1 MTRYAR
7 ESGREREAREI
18 VKYQRAAEVGR
29 LMLGELRGP
38 MEWFFYDQYIDKP
51 RRELQDRRNAIRA
64 YLRSEVE
71 KFCKANF
78 EGVKPEDLAG
88 LYEPLY
94 ARGSS
99 WRLPLTEFVQLLGQ
113 PRKGVLKGAPLHSTV
128 CLSYLWGLQT
138 EYPEMH
144 LSRDLAYSFNRAVE
158 AERRFEEY
166 DKIPR
171 GRAKT
176 KREEIA
182 ELERSGT
189 FHRRMCVLSCF
200 NLAEA
205 YVNGL
210 AWAYVQTHDISGLSK
225 TKQKVLI
232 EGQTSILDKLVKVP
246 QIISGRSPGPLES
259 DREPLSVFRDT
270 IKPFR
275 DSIVHASPFAAP
287 ERFGGYEKLSKVYE
301 LNLETV
307 RQTVDM
313 TLDIIGRIHR
323 FVGGNGLLPKWMP
336 SRKDDGTFEEL
347 YAE

>member
-1 MTRYAR
+1 MRRTG

-18 VKYQRAAEVGR
+18 TRYQRAAVVGR

-38 MEWFFYDQYIDKP
+38 MEWISYDQYLDKP
-51 RRELQDRRNAIRA
+51 RRELRERREVIRT
-64 YLRSEVE
+64 YLRGEVE
-71 KFCKANF
+71 RFCKANF
-78 EGVKPEDLAG
+78 EKVKPGDLAG

-99 WRLPLTEFVQLLGQ
+99 WRLPLTEFVQLLGH
-113 PRKGVLKGAPLHSTV
+113 PREGVLKGAPLHSTV

-144 LSRDLAYSFNRAVE
+144 LVKDLAYSFNRAVE
-158 AERRFEEY
+158 AEKKLKKY
-166 DKIPR
+166 DEMPKST
-171 GRAKT
+171 AKT
-176 KREEIA
+176 KKEEIA
-182 ELERSGT
+182 ELVKSGT

-200 NLAEA
+200 NLVEA
-205 YVNGL
+205 YINGL
-210 AWAYVQTHDISGLSK
+210 AWAYVQTRDTSSLSNRNK
-225 TKQKVLI
+225 KVLT
-232 EGQTSILDKLVKVP
+232 EGQTSILDKLVKIP
-246 QIISGRSPGPLES
+246 QIITGRSPGPLES
-259 DREPLSVFRDT
+259 DLEPLSIFRDT

-323 FVGGNGLLPKWMP
+323 FVGGNDPLPQWVF
-336 SRKDDGTFEEL
+336 SRREGGIFEET
-347 YAE
+347 E